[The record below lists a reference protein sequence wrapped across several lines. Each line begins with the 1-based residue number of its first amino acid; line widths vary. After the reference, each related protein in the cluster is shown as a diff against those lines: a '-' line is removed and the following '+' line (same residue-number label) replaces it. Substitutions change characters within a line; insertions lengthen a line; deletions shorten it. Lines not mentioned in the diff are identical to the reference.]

1 MCFYVPPASEV
12 SLPLLKQTTSG
23 FLPWFLWDSY
33 GFMTTWTSPNHHGS
47 WISPID
53 FHHPAPSAQAGW
65 RSVKALAGR
74 RVRWMMV
81 TCWETSTAKRIMM
94 TINIVL
100 LVLNVHIVSYSIVG
114 YKSHHI
120 MCWVQFHPKNMAGV
134 MENHLPSKELGWFF
148 MIFPPKNWG
157 CLFWNPSEY
166 ILQVL
171 KSRTESLAGGSKDTS
186 GKRLWMSPGI
196 LF

>member
-1 MCFYVPPASEV
+1 MISM
-12 SLPLLKQTTSG
+12 G
-23 FLPWFLWDSY
+23 FLWDSRLGHPPTTMDH
-33 GFMTTWTSPNHHGS
+33 GFHL
-47 WISPID
+47 D

-81 TCWETSTAKRIMM
+81 TCWETSTAKRIMNR
-94 TINIVL
+94 NIVL
-100 LVLNVHIVSYSIVG
+100 LVINVHIVLLCIVG

-120 MCWVQFHPKNMAGV
+120 MCWVQCHPKNIKGWWKTT
-134 MENHLPSKELGWFF
+134 SKTKELGWIF

-186 GKRLWMSPGI
+186 GKWLWMSPGI